1 MIQRCHSMVYMQ
13 VAYPRGWDVQTII
26 PDERFQY
33 PERFFPFIFRCMVSK
48 TRSILWCGLLKT
60 TSVSSQLV
68 WNNVNSRLALLITYS
83 FVNTFTALR
92 YPRCN
97 GKDCTDTNYPQ
108 ERISETLKREQN
120 KMEMKN
126 MQPQITRSLCNLLLI
141 VVRLA
146 EIKKK
151 HDLCLMTWSKN
162 WELLEGKNGEG
173 DGFWQEDP
181 DNLIFQIIILHKL

>member
-13 VAYPRGWDVQTII
+13 VTYPRGWDVQTII

-146 EIKKK
+146 EIKKN
-151 HDLCLMTWSKN
+151 MTFVSW
-162 WELLEGKNGEG
+162 LEAKIGNCWRGKMGKEM
-173 DGFWQEDP
+173 GFGKK
-181 DNLIFQIIILHKL
+181 IQIT